1 MSALRGGWALLAT
14 ACAALALVHGVGC
27 SSSGGDG
34 GSSSSSGGAEGG
46 APAATGDTL
55 TINEIVATGTE
66 EWLELANKGATE
78 IDLSDF
84 GVADTD
90 KATKLPKISGA
101 MRFPAGTRLAAGAY
115 LLVVTNKKKT
125 DPVGPHPK
133 ESCVPG
139 AQSICFYATF
149 GISAADGESLYVLT
163 KDNAVVANA
172 QYPAS
177 PADAGADAG
186 ASGKSVCR
194 KPDKT
199 GELASCDPTPGAANK

>member
-1 MSALRGGWALLAT
+1 MVDVRKTGMSAYQFAHTLLEQAKVALLPGDAFDLI
-14 ACAALALVHGVGC
+14 ALLDGKEHELDPVAVDAL
-27 SSSGGDG
+27 
-34 GSSSSSGGAEGG
+34 
-46 APAATGDTL
+46 
-55 TINEIVATGTE
+55 EIVATGTE

-163 KDNAVVANA
+163 KDNAVIANA